1 MTDIELVQLKI
12 GDTGATKF
20 TVVQIQAFLDMASGS
35 VPEASALALESRAAA
50 LSEGLASEKI
60 GDYAY
65 TQKNID
71 DLLALA
77 ARIREAESMTPEIG
91 IAEPDLIGV
100 TEFE

>member
-1 MTDIELVQLKI
+1 MTDVELVQLKI

-20 TVVQIQAFLDMASGS
+20 TAAQIQAFLDMADGS
-35 VPEASALALESRAAA
+35 VLEASALALESRAAS
-50 LSEGLASEKI
+50 LSEGMSSEKI

-65 TQKNID
+65 TMKKVD

-77 ARIREAESMTPEIG
+77 ARYRETDANTPEIG